1 MVHMRFLKLFVLIV
15 FLSGCIP
22 IMINENNYRGLSD
35 KALQYVKPFDISLV
49 SARVNNSD
57 SLILYE
63 INSDDIKALAHQEK
77 YLWVHLWRPFC
88 SAELCQNV
96 DYFGN
101 LADSYENKGLRLLF
115 ISETYDFRDII
126 KIMKHSW
133 FNHPVFVLQDS
144 YYGHKMRKTRLKL
157 MAALSPDSAGRSKI
171 GFDDYLFKEGNLL
184 YAGGISD
191 NNVLDSLINSD

>member
-63 INSDDIKALAHQEK
+63 INSDDIKALVHQEK

-101 LADSYENKGLRLLF
+101 LADSYESKGLRLLF
-115 ISETYDFRDII
+115 ISETYDFSDII

-157 MAALSPDSAGRSKI
+157 MATLSPDSAGRSKI

-184 YAGGISD
+184 YAGGIQD
-191 NNVLDSLINSD
+191 NKVLDSLINSD

>member
-63 INSDDIKALAHQEK
+63 INSDDIKALVHQEK